1 MNKRTIHNQLLE
13 ALADTPVVFLRGARQ
28 TGKTTLVKQLA
39 EESYGSEQA
48 RQYISLDSATAL
60 SGALDDPPGF
70 LQGLKK
76 PVIIDEAQ
84 RASALILAI
93 KEDVDRKRQAGR
105 YLLTGSANILTLPG
119 IADSLAG
126 RMEVLTLYPLSQG
139 EIAGAREDFIDALF
153 QKDFPLS
160 GKTTKFSKEE
170 LFAAME
176 LGGYPEVISRSTAKR
191 RAAWFDS
198 YITTLVERDIRDIAN
213 IQDRSGLIRLLR
225 LLGVRSGTLHNQ
237 AEMSR
242 SIAMPASTLTRYI
255 PLLEALFLIWFLPAW
270 SSNLGK
276 RLVKAPK
283 VHVCDSGLA
292 CHLCGADAQR
302 LADDSILAGR
312 LLESFVAGELLKQS
326 SWTEHPVT
334 LYHYRSQSGE
344 EVDVLLED
352 RAGRVAAV
360 EVKLAASVAQHDIK
374 GLASLRD
381 ALGDQFVRG
390 VVVYSGQEVIPMGDR
405 IFAVPIGMMF
415 GEAAKDDAT
424 KASSRL
430 VAKES
435 I

>member
-1 MNKRTIHNQLLE
+1 MNERTIHTQLME
-13 ALADTPVVFLRGARQ
+13 ALTDTPVVFLRGARQ

-39 EESYGSEQA
+39 EESPDSKNT

-60 SGALDDPPGF
+60 AGALEDPTGF

-84 RASALILAI
+84 RASALMLAI
-93 KEDVDRKRQAGR
+93 KEDVDRERHAGR

-139 EIAGAREDFIDALF
+139 EIAGTREDFIQALF
-153 QKDFPLS
+153 QKDFPATGA
-160 GKTTKFSKEE
+160 GKGSLSKETLLE
-170 LFAAME
+170 AMT
-176 LGGYPEVISRSTAKR
+176 LGGYPEVLSRSAPKR

-198 YITTLVERDIRDIAN
+198 YITTLVERDIRNISN
-213 IQDRSGLIRLLR
+213 IQDISGLIRLLR
-225 LLGVRSGTLHNQ
+225 LTGARSGTLHNQ
-237 AEMSR
+237 AELSR
-242 SIAMPASTLTRYI
+242 SVGMPANTLSRYI

-276 RLVKAPK
+276 RLLKSPK
-283 VHVCDSGLA
+283 LHVIDSGLA
-292 CHLCGADAQR
+292 CHLCGADAER
-302 LADDSILAGR
+302 LADDSIMAGR

-344 EVDVLLED
+344 EVDVVLED

-360 EVKLAASVAQHDIK
+360 EVKLSASVSSHDGSVQNFSHI
-374 GLASLRD
+374 L
-381 ALGDQFVRG
+381 
-390 VVVYSGQEVIPMGDR
+390 
-405 IFAVPIGMMF
+405 
-415 GEAAKDDAT
+415 
-424 KASSRL
+424 
-430 VAKES
+430 
-435 I
+435 